1 MARPRKPLAERIGRL
16 SQRQGDHLVWQ
27 GQIKD
32 DKPYLDRV
40 GNPARILLNLT
51 EHPDYQIRRDESLCD
66 DHRCIEPHHY
76 RVIRER
82 KFKYDDQPSTP
93 WRDPRNTSPFSD
105 RELEEIEENVELLI
119 ANEITDEDLGIF
131 PPYIRDEILRRAGNI
146 SSR

>member
-16 SQRQGDHLVWQ
+16 SQREGDHLVWQ

-32 DKPYLDRV
+32 GKPYLDRV
-40 GNPARILLNLT
+40 GNPARILLGLT

-82 KFKYDDQPSTP
+82 KFKYDDQLSTP
-93 WRDPRNTSPFSD
+93 WRDPRETSAFTD
-105 RELEEIEENVELLI
+105 RELEDIQEAVEMLNN
-119 ANEITDEDLGIF
+119 NELPIEDLDQFQPHIKA
-131 PPYIRDEILRRAGNI
+131 EILARATT
-146 SSR
+146 

>member
-16 SQRQGDHLVWQ
+16 SQREGDHLVWQ

-32 DKPYLDRV
+32 GKPYLDRV

-51 EHPDYQIRRDESLCD
+51 EHPDYQIRRDEGLCD

-82 KFKYDDQPSTP
+82 KFKYDDQASTP
-93 WRDPRNTSPFSD
+93 WRDPRNVSAFTD
-105 RELEEIEENVELLI
+105 RELEDIQEAVEMLNNKELPI
-119 ANEITDEDLGIF
+119 EDLDQFQPHIKA
-131 PPYIRDEILRRAGNI
+131 EILTRF
-146 SSR
+146 SSLNGR